1 MFVPY
6 FMVSNIVT
14 GRNVVVVVV
23 VVVLV
28 GGGGGGGGAVEDVV
42 GNVNRTNRADWYVS
56 WFGWWYVIDAS
67 SSVFWVV
74 ATVVPLDVFLF
85 GWHVFRVVVVVVVAV
100 GIDLEEEDDDDGG
113 NTNNA

>member
-1 MFVPY
+1 
-6 FMVSNIVT
+6 MVSNIVT

-23 VVVLV
+23 VVVD
-28 GGGGGGGGAVEDVV
+28 GGGVVEDVV

-56 WFGWWYVIDAS
+56 WFGGWYVIDVW

-74 ATVVPLDVFLF
+74 ATVVPLDVFFF
-85 GWHVFRVVVVVVVAV
+85 GGHDFRVLVVVVVVV
-100 GIDLEEEDDDDGG
+100 GIDLEEKDDDDDDDDDGG